1 MEDSRSTS
9 AATLIQPLAAWLE
22 TRTPGA
28 TNVQLHDAVEP
39 SQGFS
44 SKTVIFRATWN
55 EGGQPREQR
64 LVVRVQKDTDCPML
78 ADVFT
83 QYHVMKAIA
92 ENSDV
97 AVPPILAAETD
108 PSILGAPFFL
118 MERVDG
124 RPTPDFPVHHESGWY
139 KEELTPGLRE
149 HAWWNAVTE
158 MSRLHAIDWRCFTS
172 LNQGVTEAPQT
183 SFYINDF
190 CQKWYD
196 WGSQGRD
203 FPVIKEAMRRL
214 IKNQPQ
220 MAQSG
225 LVWNDARM
233 GNTLFAN
240 NLTVTALLDFEVP
253 SLGPAEIDIASWLYM
268 EDVFSIV
275 RGVPRIEGVPT
286 RENAIKGFE
295 RIYGRPMV
303 EFDYFEAVA
312 ALKHA
317 VIFLRSYGNDKETGA
332 VESVHL
338 DFATG
343 HLQRYLDQNP

>member
-1 MEDSRSTS
+1 
-9 AATLIQPLAAWLE
+9 
-22 TRTPGA
+22 
-28 TNVQLHDAVEP
+28 
-39 SQGFS
+39 
-44 SKTVIFRATWN
+44 
-55 EGGQPREQR
+55 
-64 LVVRVQKDTDCPML
+64 
-78 ADVFT
+78 
-83 QYHVMKAIA
+83 
-92 ENSDV
+92 
-97 AVPPILAAETD
+97 
-108 PSILGAPFFL
+108 
-118 MERVDG
+118 
-124 RPTPDFPVHHESGWY
+124 
-139 KEELTPGLRE
+139 
-149 HAWWNAVTE
+149 
-158 MSRLHAIDWRCFTS
+158 
-172 LNQGVTEAPQT
+172 
-183 SFYINDF
+183 
-190 CQKWYD
+190 
-196 WGSQGRD
+196 
-203 FPVIKEAMRRL
+203 MRRL